1 MPRKIVCLTACLCL
15 LLTALCG
22 AEEKKEEWAD
32 KTTDFKMIRTVAVRL
47 AVADGLTV
55 SEIERKKLDDLVD
68 SQIIRSGDQRV
79 RFIAA
84 GQLEESIGKIIGADM
99 GLLRVE
105 DQDKYAAA
113 MREYGPQLADAV
125 LTVAVKAL
133 STTRV
138 FVPESVYY
146 YTTYEKRHVSVPAY
160 THHGTV
166 YYTTQEIQVP
176 VQRSEIRPAHYEY
189 FGHADAEFA
198 LVRNRDGK
206 KIWLLIDMRD
216 GKAKVPLEMT
226 ERIFKR
232 AMDRFREVADN
243 RLP

>member
-1 MPRKIVCLTACLCL
+1 MPRKIACLVACLCIF
-15 LLTALCG
+15 LTALCG

-32 KTTDFKMIRTVAVRL
+32 RATDFKTIRTVAVRL
-47 AVADGLTV
+47 TVDDSLTL
-55 SEIERKKLDDLVD
+55 SEIERRKLDDLVD

-84 GQLEESIGKIIGADM
+84 AQLEASVGKIVGADM
-99 GLLRVE
+99 GLLRFE
-105 DQDKYAAA
+105 DKDKYAAA
-113 MREYGPQLADAV
+113 MSEYAPKLTDATLDV
-125 LTVAVKAL
+125 TVRAL
-133 STTRV
+133 STTRI

-146 YTTYEKRHVSVPAY
+146 YTAYERRYVSVPAY
-160 THHGTV
+160 THRGTV
-166 YYTTQEIQVP
+166 YYTTQQVQVP

-189 FGHADAEFA
+189 FGHAGAEFA
-198 LVRNRDGK
+198 LARSGDGK
-206 KIWLLIDMRD
+206 KLWLLVDMRD